1 VSVPQHAT
9 RADHFPVTLRVIP
22 SRLRSRLGAVYGYA
36 DLVEGSTGGSADER
50 LGMLDDIGAQVRA
63 IEAGDEPRHPV
74 LCELA
79 PPVRAGQLP
88 VEPLLR
94 LIEAAR
100 ADQVV
105 YRYGTIAQLVEY
117 CQRAAAPVGELTLH
131 VFGQATAERVALSDR
146 ICTALRMIEQ
156 LQDLG
161 TGAGRRYLLK
171 EDLDRFGVA
180 SDDLERQYAS
190 WPLRNVIA
198 YQAERARAFLEAG
211 APLVGAL
218 RGWAR
223 LTFGAHVAVGR
234 AGLAAL
240 SRAGFDPIAER
251 VHAGR
256 GGVVGQWLR
265 ATVRSAG

>member
-1 VSVPQHAT
+1 M
-9 RADHFPVTLRVIP
+9 P
-22 SRLRSRLGAVYGYA
+22 SRIRSHLSAVYSYA
-36 DLVEGSTGGSADER
+36 DLVEGRGAESPDER
-50 LGMLDDIGAQVRA
+50 LSLLDDVEAQVRA
-63 IEAGDEPRHPV
+63 IDDGDEPRHPV

-79 PPVRAGQLP
+79 RTVRTGELP
-88 VEPLLR
+88 TEPLLR

-100 ADQVV
+100 TDQVV

-131 VFGQATAERVALSDR
+131 VFGQASAERVVLSDR

-156 LQDLG
+156 LRDLG
-161 TGAGRRYLLK
+161 TESGRRYLLK
-171 EDLDRFGVA
+171 EDLDRFGVPT
-180 SDDLERQYAS
+180 DDLERQYAS
-190 WPLRNVIA
+190 WALRNVIA

-211 APLVGAL
+211 APLVGTL

-223 LTFGAHVAVGR
+223 LTFGGHVAVGR
-234 AGLAAL
+234 AGLTAL
-240 SRAGFDPIAER
+240 SRAGYDPIAER
-251 VHAGR
+251 VQAGR